1 MNDSFS
7 VNLFRDLNTKSMFAR
22 QMKEVALKRLEAIS
36 NLFALNTR
44 GWRVGNPDNLAIDKS
59 NKDCGTLHTRMC
71 SKM

>member
-44 GWRVGNPDNLAIDKS
+44 GWRAGNPDNLAIDKS
-59 NKDCGTLHTRMC
+59 NKDCETFHTRMC